1 MEWLCFRLDML
12 SSFVFS
18 FTLILLVSS
27 PSALI
32 DPETAG
38 LAVTYGLSLNML
50 QGWAIAVLCSL
61 ENRMISVERM
71 LQYTTIPSEPP
82 LTISERQ
89 PNRQWPT
96 KGEIKFLNLH
106 VCLFNAA
113 AFCSKRP
120 DVHLTRRKEDRYCW

>member
-1 MEWLCFRLDML
+1 ML
-12 SSFVFS
+12 IIFC
-18 FTLILLVSS
+18 T
-27 PSALI
+27 
-32 DPETAG
+32 ETAG

-96 KGEIKFLNLH
+96 KGEIEFLNLH
-106 VCLFNAA
+106 VCLFN
-113 AFCSKRP
+113 FTHYPYSICVIVIVLTSVFMKLDSFRCSK
-120 DVHLTRRKEDRYCW
+120 C